1 MRRLFRKLIVLLIL
15 VTMVAP
21 TAIRVL
27 VFAAASVES
36 NPENDAA
43 AVTDVLENNR
53 DQSYYSNTFFLQNK
67 ATGLFLSLANDSDIL
82 LNAYNGSDEQKWQIV
97 ENPNSTVS
105 LINLSQNTPGYG
117 IDCYAVEAV
126 SSSAVE
132 LNVRAAASTINPIY
146 QYEQGFFMGTTG
158 GYTTFMNREY
168 FFSYL
173 AADSVLLS
181 VAVLGAET
189 DFAKWSLIPCGNP
202 YVLPGISDGSFSV
215 NKYNTTGP
223 DGLVSKMNCYS
234 YSLGMYSD
242 SSTNTLDSNYLKLQ
256 PGYISMTPFEYSS
269 LLPYVLYNSEMNR
282 KELSAEGIEYWANS
296 IVDSIGEDLHCFYRD
311 GQQASD
317 RIRPS
322 SLNEK
327 MSGPWKK
334 IALVL
339 STTWSPEFSLRVDY
353 HFYIEHDDG
362 YWSHKRG
369 LTDTQI
375 VDSNG
380 LLIQDP
386 QTAGRSYGA
395 LNYDCFVGYFK
406 IKMDSVPNYIYDN
419 SDIFRNVDNYG
430 EIPAMACNIGTIYP
444 AYSFSA
450 EVKPGKIEHVS
461 AFETV
466 FADDDLPDSGP
477 ATDFSWSGD
486 AEWFEF
492 MVYTSAT
499 YHIFSESDDDLFAS
513 LYSGD
518 TLIATDNDSGNNH
531 DFHLTVY
538 LTPGVLYRL
547 CVSGYSDGTGYGDYV
562 VCFY

>member
-36 NPENDAA
+36 NPENATS

-67 ATGLFLSLANDSDIL
+67 ATGRFLSLANDSDIL
-82 LNAYNGSDEQKWQIV
+82 LNPYNGSDEQKWQIV

-132 LNVRAAASTINPIY
+132 LNVRAAASTINPVY
-146 QYEQGFFMGTTG
+146 QYEQGFFMSTTG

-181 VAVLGAET
+181 TAVLGADT

-234 YSLGMYSD
+234 YALGMYTD
-242 SSTNTLDSNYLKLQ
+242 SCTSILDQTYRKLQ
-256 PGYISMTPFEYSS
+256 PGYISNLDIDFEEFSAYA
-269 LLPYVLYNSEMNR
+269 VYNSTTGR
-282 KELSAEGIEYWANS
+282 YELSADGIECLADT
-296 IVDSIGEDLHCFYRD
+296 IIGCMNEDLHCFYRD
-311 GQQASD
+311 DQQESD

-339 STTWSPEFSLRVDY
+339 ATTFPYVDY
-353 HFYIEHDDG
+353 HFYVEHSDG
-362 YWSHKRG
+362 YWSHKQG
-369 LTDTQI
+369 LANTQI
-375 VDSNG
+375 LDSNG
-380 LLIQDP
+380 LLIQNP
-386 QTAGRSYGA
+386 QTAGRSYFEGEIDY
-395 LNYDCFVGYFK
+395 NYFVGYFK

-444 AYSFSA
+444 SYSFSA

-518 TLIATDNDSGNNH
+518 TLIATDNDSGSND
-531 DFHLTVY
+531 DFLLSVY